1 MWIFSIPS
9 DTNDSSGY
17 NTALALVIITQSVI
31 IRASEWSGGYRLNG
45 IENTFRSPQGRYC
58 YE

>member
-1 MWIFSIPS
+1 MMFVCC
-9 DTNDSSGY
+9 TNSGHTVTY
-17 NTALALVIITQSVI
+17 KVKSFKGA
-31 IRASEWSGGYRLNG
+31 GYRLNG